1 MLTSSFAL
9 QARIGNLQVEIA
21 KLKQARKSGAKTS
34 PRAMWQAILGFIL
47 ALLFF
52 MVELYLLFY
61 TLKYVFVS
69 TPAGPARNIKIVL
82 LVFFT
87 MPFALLSA
95 IVDPNFASM
104 VNKH

>member
-1 MLTSSFAL
+1 MLSSSFAL
-9 QARIGNLQVEIA
+9 QGRIGNLQVEIG
-21 KLKQARKSGAKTS
+21 KLKQARKSGVKLNS
-34 PRAMWQAILGFIL
+34 KPMWQAIVGFTL

-104 VNKH
+104 VNKN

>member
-1 MLTSSFAL
+1 MLGSTFAL
-9 QARIGNLQVEIA
+9 QARIGNLQAEIA
-21 KLKQARKSGAKTS
+21 KLKQARKSQVKLNS
-34 PRAMWQAILGFIL
+34 KPMWQAIVGFTL

>member
-9 QARIGNLQVEIA
+9 QARIKDLQVEIA
-21 KLKQARKSGAKTS
+21 KLKQARKSQVKINS
-34 PRAMWQAILGFIL
+34 KPMWQAIVGFTL

-87 MPFALLSA
+87 MPFTLLSA

-104 VNKH
+104 VNKN